1 MNTRPKIAASN
12 EPAVLSVAFNNDAS
26 RFSVGLNNG
35 FNSTCRRWEPWR
47 WAWSPS
53 RFPGGRQRPASPD
66 DITG

>member
-35 FNSTCRRWEPWR
+35 FNSTCRPPGTPTTRLVALPLPR
-47 WAWSPS
+47 RAPS
-53 RFPGGRQRPASPD
+53 SRLAR
-66 DITG
+66 